1 MMGRSFLIRSVVVIV
16 FASIYS
22 SSSAT
27 ATTTTTTTLTSKM
40 SPDKIGKTSFSLRR
54 TSVAAAA
61 AVEEEVVAVA
71 GAAAA
76 TVVDDGITKINEG
89 DDVRFLV
96 DIGNSNKV
104 CEDQESCKECFHV
117 SLDCSW
123 TIVSDKSGNSVGRCS
138 NDPCTDTPNNDGRR
152 SLSLILCGHG
162 VSVEEKDKVKKKIW
176 KKENTL
182 TCKKLT
188 DSVPTRPPN
197 TCSDRSGDCVHCL
210 KSTTTNKKNNDE
222 ECVWVPET
230 NTCEIDCFQ
239 VADVTCVTGSLPK
252 KEAKKECKV
261 LQQQRKHS
269 NKCQKKSGCTECVET
284 TFQQYKKKEN
294 GTYQKEEISCQWFP
308 PAAVV
313 DNGFVMND
321 NNSLESRCDSTCTI
335 FRDDCNGVTNTCDSD
350 SEEENEDEIEATG
363 GGKNDDGPIRHL
375 EGYRNRMPTIGM
387 DGSGSGGGGGGRDYI
402 ILGSHDEWKSSQPS
416 LLTIIDDSEGT
427 ETTTTTATT
436 TRSREVEKETYDYM
450 SRGWSLEKDG
460 TFNGLVK
467 LENGENI
474 TVIVTVS
481 TVY

>member
-1 MMGRSFLIRSVVVIV
+1 M
-16 FASIYS
+16 
-22 SSSAT
+22 
-27 ATTTTTTTLTSKM
+27 TTTTTTTTTTTSTSKL
-40 SPDKIGKTSFSLRR
+40 SPNKNGKTSFLLRR
-54 TSVAAAA
+54 TSVAATA
-61 AVEEEVVAVA
+61 AVEEEAVA
-71 GAAAA
+71 LAAAA
-76 TVVDDGITKINEG
+76 TVVDDGITKINDG

-96 DIGNSNKV
+96 VEENSNKV

-261 LQQQRKHS
+261 LHDGGDS
-269 NKCQKKSGCTECVET
+269 DEG
-284 TFQQYKKKEN
+284 
-294 GTYQKEEISCQWFP
+294 G
-308 PAAVV
+308 
-313 DNGFVMND
+313 DG
-321 NNSLESRCDSTCTI
+321 NS
-335 FRDDCNGVTNTCDSD
+335 DSD
-350 SEEENEDEIEATG
+350 SEDEDKDEDEATV

-460 TFNGLVK
+460 TYNGLVK